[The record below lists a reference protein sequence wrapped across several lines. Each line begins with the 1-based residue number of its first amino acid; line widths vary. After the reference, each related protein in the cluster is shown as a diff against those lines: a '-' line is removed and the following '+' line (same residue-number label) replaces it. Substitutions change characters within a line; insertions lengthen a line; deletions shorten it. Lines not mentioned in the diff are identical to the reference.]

1 MEIIQAK
8 RRKLYSTLI
17 EEEKSQPGEN
27 KPEEF
32 CYKNSEL
39 FTDYFT
45 IDFRNKVL
53 IPSPAPV
60 RNK

>member
-1 MEIIQAK
+1 M
-8 RRKLYSTLI
+8 
-17 EEEKSQPGEN
+17 EEEKSQLGEI
-27 KPEEF
+27 KQDEF

-53 IPSPAPV
+53 IVLPVPARDKQKPSY
-60 RNK
+60 R